1 MSHVMVP
8 DGVLPLWLS
17 AAGWVGAI
25 LLVAVALWRL
35 RGQDH
40 RRLVPRLAVMTALMV
55 VVMSF
60 ELVPLG
66 YEPHL
71 SALAGIVI
79 GPWYGVL
86 AALLFNMLRAMIG
99 DGAVTNIG
107 LNTVI
112 TALELAA
119 GWALYGVAL
128 RVLGRR
134 IDAPGLHH
142 LGPHKIVQAKRPVA
156 AAAAAGAAVGSL
168 MLGTGLFLAVIAA
181 AGLHPSRFSHA
192 AALSDTTGSIR
203 GNPFAEGIVNMHLPG
218 DEHEAGA
225 IPGEGQASF
234 TRFAVI
240 LTTLALIGWVLE
252 GALTAMIV
260 SFLVRVRPDLVR
272 LVPVT
277 AAPAPTTLA
286 PERV

>member
-17 AAGWVGAI
+17 AAGWAGAG
-25 LLVAVALWRL
+25 LLVAVALWRV

-55 VVMSF
+55 VIMSF

-79 GPWYGVL
+79 GPWYGVP
-86 AALLFNMLRAMIG
+86 AALLFNLLRAMIG

-119 GWALYGVAL
+119 GWALYRLAL
-128 RVLGRR
+128 HVLGRR
-134 IDAPGLHH
+134 A
-142 LGPHKIVQAKRPVA
+142 ATA
-156 AAAAAGAAVGSL
+156 AAAAAVGSL
-168 MLGTGLFLAVIAA
+168 MLGTALFLAIIAT

-192 AALSDTTGSIR
+192 AALDGTTGSIR
-203 GNPFAEGIVNMHLPG
+203 GNPFAAGIVNMHLPG
-218 DEHEAGA
+218 AEHEEGD
-225 IPGEGQASF
+225 IPGERQAPF
-234 TRFAVI
+234 TRFAVAA
-240 LTTLALIGWVLE
+240 LLLASIGWVLE
-252 GALTAMIV
+252 GALTAAIV
-260 SFLVRVRPDLVR
+260 SFLARVRPDLVQ
-272 LVPVT
+272 LVPAT
-277 AAPAPTTLA
+277 AAPASTTLA
-286 PERV
+286 SERV

>member
-1 MSHVMVP
+1 MNHVMVP

-17 AAGWVGAI
+17 AAGWAGAV
-25 LLVAVALWRL
+25 LLIAVALWRV

-55 VVMSF
+55 VIMSF

-71 SALAGIVI
+71 SALAGIVV
-79 GPWYGVL
+79 GPWYGVP

-134 IDAPGLHH
+134 GAT
-142 LGPHKIVQAKRPVA
+142 
-156 AAAAAGAAVGSL
+156 AAAAGAAVGSL
-168 MLGTGLFLAVIAA
+168 MLGAGLFLAVIAA
-181 AGLHPSRFSHA
+181 AGLHPSRFSQA
-192 AALSDTTGSIR
+192 AALSATTGSIR

-218 DEHEAGA
+218 DEHEEGDV
-225 IPGEGQASF
+225 PGESQASF

-240 LTTLALIGWVLE
+240 LTILASIGWVLE
-252 GALTAMIV
+252 GALTAVIV
-260 SFLVRVRPDLVR
+260 SFLARVRPDLVR